1 MSVSVCLQINAHLY
15 LHPSSSSTPEQ
26 TAGSSAAAHRDR
38 QQQQQ
43 QQRPVRPTEPGCY
56 SLDVLRGYS
65 LLLGSGGVMSDV
77 ELLVMG
83 LTVGGAAQ
91 KR

>member
-1 MSVSVCLQINAHLY
+1 VSLFLQINAHLY
-15 LHPSSSSTPEQ
+15 LPPSSSSSTPIQ
-26 TAGSSAAAHRDR
+26 PAGSSAAAHRDKQ

-43 QQRPVRPTEPGCY
+43 QQRPVRPTDPGCY

-65 LLLGSGGVMSDV
+65 LLMSSGGGMSDV
-77 ELLVMG
+77 EQLVMG